1 MEFLK
6 AKVIFVLKKIKTFKA
21 SCFSLSVDSYDI
33 IGSNSFI
40 LQLKFVYIRVWVPYF
55 SNIRSC

>member
-6 AKVIFVLKKIKTFKA
+6 AKVTFVLKKIKTFKA

-40 LQLKFVYIRVWVPYF
+40 LQLKFVYIRV
-55 SNIRSC
+55 